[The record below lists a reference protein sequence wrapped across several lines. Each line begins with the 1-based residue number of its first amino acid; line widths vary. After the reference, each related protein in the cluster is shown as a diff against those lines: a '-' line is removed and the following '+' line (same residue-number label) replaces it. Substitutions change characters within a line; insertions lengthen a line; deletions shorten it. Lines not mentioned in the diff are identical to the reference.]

1 MSVDTEHT
9 PHVSPIRTSRETDK
23 LDIQLSLAQGE
34 LSNPIKDKPNAHLKS
49 KYTDIAGGLSVA
61 RPVLSKFKLAL
72 YQVTKI
78 DGAAMILTT
87 RLAHAGQ
94 WIESDYP
101 VCAANGNHQQM
112 GAAMTYAKRQSLFAL
127 IGIAGDDEDEDGKD
141 AAKAESPPDRK
152 SEAEIR
158 RLEQEA
164 TASKQQADEFIEDL
178 KDMTIELNEVDW
190 NKDNLDTVNRLL
202 PVDRARVRAE
212 YKRRFRT
219 KKADTKPEPKAE
231 PKAEANGNGA
241 LL

>member
-23 LDIQLSLAQGE
+23 LDTQLALAQGE
-34 LSNPIKDKPNAHLKS
+34 LTNPIKDKPNAHLKS
-49 KYTDIAGGLSVA
+49 KYTDVAGGLAVA
-61 RPVLSKFKLAL
+61 RPVLSKHKIAL

-78 DGAAMILTT
+78 DGSAIVLTT

-112 GAAMTYAKRQSLFAL
+112 GASMTYAKRQSLFAL

-141 AAKAESPPDRK
+141 AAKAEAPPDRK
-152 SEAEIR
+152 TENDKR
-158 RLEQEA
+158 HLEQLAE
-164 TASKQQADEFIEDL
+164 ASKIAANALIADLQNADL
-178 KDMTIELNEVDW
+178 DIDKEEWTKENAETI
-190 NKDNLDTVNRLL
+190 KGFL
-202 PVDRARVRAE
+202 PVDQARVRAE
-212 YKRRFRT
+212 YKRRFGT

-231 PKAEANGNGA
+231 PNGNGA